1 MYRKCCSIVEINNI
15 PETVQKYVVAR
26 YVISEAATYFSG
38 TWWFWGSWDSEQDAL
53 RAANE
58 IGGAVFETEET

>member
-1 MYRKCCSIVEINNI
+1 MYFYNRLLNL
-15 PETVQKYVVAR
+15 YF
-26 YVISEAATYFSG
+26 ISEAATYFSG